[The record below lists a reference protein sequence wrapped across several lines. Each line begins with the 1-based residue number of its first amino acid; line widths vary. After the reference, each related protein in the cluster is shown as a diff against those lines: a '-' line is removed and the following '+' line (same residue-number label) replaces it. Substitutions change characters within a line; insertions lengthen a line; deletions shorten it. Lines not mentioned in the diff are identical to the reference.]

1 MLVLHYRVMFPL
13 DGAGLKYLFHNGRGR
28 NDDFD
33 WFSFDDVTKR
43 KLLRQN
49 KLDRGHYEIGPAL
62 NLQQISSFSKIYLEI
77 ELNLVVKDEK

>member
-1 MLVLHYRVMFPL
+1 MLLETPQMIVNLVQIWLESTDRVVSPL
-13 DGAGLKYLFHNGRGR
+13 DGAGLKILFHNGRGR

-49 KLDRGHYEIGPAL
+49 KLDRGHCEIGPAL
-62 NLQQISSFSKIYLEI
+62 I
-77 ELNLVVKDEK
+77 

>member
-1 MLVLHYRVMFPL
+1 MFPL

-33 WFSFDDVTKR
+33 WLSFDDVTKN

-49 KLDRGHYEIGPAL
+49 KFDRGHYEIGPAL
-62 NLQQISSFSKIYLEI
+62 ISIKWVRFGSM
-77 ELNLVVKDEK
+77 VKKYFWTKF